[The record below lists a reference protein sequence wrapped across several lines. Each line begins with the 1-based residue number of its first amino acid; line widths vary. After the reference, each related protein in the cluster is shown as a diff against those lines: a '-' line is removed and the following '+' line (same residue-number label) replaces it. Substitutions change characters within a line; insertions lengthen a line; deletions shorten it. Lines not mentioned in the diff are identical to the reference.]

1 MVFAFFLHSCIVPF
15 TVYTFQF
22 ILNYIERC
30 HTCTQTKRRNQ
41 LLTNTTRNF
50 NEYWICAIS
59 SLQCER
65 MTALELFVL
74 IFGFLFFSI
83 PLNLICVDRF
93 GAISCGNFLL
103 SYGLCEREC
112 VGKGVCLCSALR
124 FFVRSRHLWI
134 FDYNI
139 PLVRLV
145 HIFRTYICF
154 PSTHISHNFLF
165 HACENTPLINY
176 FSNFYTH
183 THTPCYMDLQ
193 YMHVNAKYYTS

>member
-65 MTALELFVL
+65 MTALELFFL
-74 IFGFLFFSI
+74 IFGFLFHSFEFDLRWS
-83 PLNLICVDRF
+83 LRC
-93 GAISCGNFLL
+93 NFLWQFFAFI
-103 SYGLCEREC
+103 RIMWTR
-112 VGKGVCLCSALR
+112 VRRKRCLFMQCIAV
-124 FFVRSRHLWI
+124 F
-134 FDYNI
+134 
-139 PLVRLV
+139 
-145 HIFRTYICF
+145 CQ
-154 PSTHISHNFLF
+154 IS
-165 HACENTPLINY
+165 TPLDFRLQHSISSSGAY
-176 FSNFYTH
+176 FSYIYLFSKHSYFAQFSFSRMWE
-183 THTPCYMDLQ
+183 YAFD
-193 YMHVNAKYYTS
+193 